1 MQRFKVITLAL
12 ILLTLVLT
20 ASAADVTGTWTG
32 TFVVTTPDGKT
43 QDDTVHMVLKQE
55 GTKITGTAG
64 PAADEQMAIQTGK
77 IEGNK
82 IAIEVAVPNGSFKF
96 DLTLEA
102 EHLKGDVTATNGTD
116 VMKAKMD
123 ATRAK

>member
-1 MQRFKVITLAL
+1 MQLLKVMALAL
-12 ILLTLVLT
+12 MLVLV

-43 QDDTVHMVLKQE
+43 QDDSVHMVLKQE
-55 GTKITGTAG
+55 GGKITGTAG
-64 PAADEQMAIQTGK
+64 PAADEQMPIQKGT
-77 IEGNK
+77 IEGTK

-96 DLTLEA
+96 DLTLDA
-102 EHLKGDVTATNGTD
+102 DHLKGDVTATNGTD